1 MSVLGFDDTAFDRVL
16 LIDRDRDLARGQ
28 KVHLLAACHRKHGSR
43 VFRRDPLD
51 ELFGRNGP
59 VEQLL
64 NEYRFVPISV
74 LGPRQRER
82 KRVRVVALDA
92 HLIDVPLGAQVAHV
106 HHPHVLADSFHL
118 LGVPQRER
126 VVVAVIHDDGVRQ
139 RGVQVVFSEIARHI
153 AVRPVVVVPVLGG
166 QYRRYDGSDERG
178 GDGRRRSVLLE
189 PALERLVEGRHSESD
204 PHRESVERAGEH
216 VVPLARLGR
225 RRIQVDGDRDAGHDE
240 EGHHDREV
248 TAVPVELVDQSD
260 DSQNERQEVV
270 RVASFV
276 RSLFLRQIIL
286 RPEENPVYGVD
297 SRQPVAVRD
306 LAGGLYVALASD
318 EVPQKVAPVHEVQLV
333 GEEEFQ
339 VLGERRDG
347 HRLVVVRDLAPFD
360 IDPVLVGFDIRFLV
374 RVHAGKEEFES
385 GIVFP
390 RSNRLGRLV
399 LSFVFVIYRALL
411 DSRHR
416 RRVVRTLE
424 QRPGAVLVAV
434 QQRQQSV
441 RVTRGV
447 AVHRRVRRRADD
459 DRRVRTVSDDNDCR
473 A

>member
-1 MSVLGFDDTAFDRVL
+1 MPHHHV
-16 LIDRDRDLARGQ
+16 
-28 KVHLLAACHRKHGSR
+28 
-43 VFRRDPLD
+43 
-51 ELFGRNGP
+51 
-59 VEQLL
+59 
-64 NEYRFVPISV
+64 VPISV

-178 GDGRRRSVLLE
+178 GDGRRGSVLLE

-204 PHRESVERAGEH
+204 PHREGVERAGEH

-225 RRIQVDGDRDAGHDE
+225 RRVQVDGDRDAGHDE

-270 RVASFV
+270 KMQISDLSSVTC
-276 RSLFLRQIIL
+276 LCFLPHLPHITRHFHNIRNL
-286 RPEENPVYGVD
+286 C
-297 SRQPVAVRD
+297 
-306 LAGGLYVALASD
+306 
-318 EVPQKVAPVHEVQLV
+318 KHE
-333 GEEEFQ
+333 
-339 VLGERRDG
+339 R
-347 HRLVVVRDLAPFD
+347 
-360 IDPVLVGFDIRFLV
+360 
-374 RVHAGKEEFES
+374 
-385 GIVFP
+385 
-390 RSNRLGRLV
+390 
-399 LSFVFVIYRALL
+399 
-411 DSRHR
+411 
-416 RRVVRTLE
+416 
-424 QRPGAVLVAV
+424 
-434 QQRQQSV
+434 
-441 RVTRGV
+441 
-447 AVHRRVRRRADD
+447 
-459 DRRVRTVSDDNDCR
+459 
-473 A
+473 